1 MKQALKL
8 STLLL
13 LAPLQTL
20 QQQGIGGS
28 EGSLISSQAN
38 YTVASQFQ
46 PDTGLLFVERLD
58 RNGIIVEMVNKFFP
72 LPPTPICN
80 QVTYGGFLSSL
91 AADGVVP

>member
-28 EGSLISSQAN
+28 ESSLISSQAN
-38 YTVASQFQ
+38 YTMTSQFQ
-46 PDTGLLFVERLD
+46 PDAGLLYV
-58 RNGIIVEMVNKFFP
+58 
-72 LPPTPICN
+72 
-80 QVTYGGFLSSL
+80 
-91 AADGVVP
+91 